1 MTDNP
6 SADNAIDAERDAVVA
21 SDASMLE
28 ATWLYW
34 VKKISYGVF
43 SLSGELV
50 AVALG
55 LAILW
60 FFALNV
66 ILTRQTVDIS
76 RFEPN
81 AQMWFSEAF
90 SGSGADI
97 GAMQLKWRPA
107 TKNIVFEA
115 KNIVITDKNGGEIE
129 TIPRLRTE
137 VPLAEAAGGLAL
149 SGAGIEIA
157 EKRAVPM
164 SAVFKPSE
172 LPMLPPMSSMIVTA
186 LS

>member
-1 MTDNP
+1 MTENP

-21 SDASMLE
+21 SDASLRE

-34 VKKISYGVF
+34 VKKISYGIF
-43 SLSGELV
+43 SLSGELI
-50 AVALG
+50 AIALG

-81 AQMWFSEAF
+81 AKMWFSEAF
-90 SGSGADI
+90 NGSGADI

-107 TKNIVFEA
+107 TKNNVA
-115 KNIVITDKNGGEIE
+115 SHK
-129 TIPRLRTE
+129 
-137 VPLAEAAGGLAL
+137 
-149 SGAGIEIA
+149 
-157 EKRAVPM
+157 
-164 SAVFKPSE
+164 
-172 LPMLPPMSSMIVTA
+172 
-186 LS
+186 